1 MWSEETEENM
11 AINKVEWEQIHT
23 AIRDALA
30 QDARGKLAQL
40 KSWSPLGAIVAIGIF
55 ALIQWNGY
63 TIFKTHTEDSLSA
76 INASLLI
83 LRA

>member
-1 MWSEETEENM
+1 
-11 AINKVEWEQIHT
+11 
-23 AIRDALA
+23 
-30 QDARGKLAQL
+30 
-40 KSWSPLGAIVAIGIF
+40 VAIGIF